1 MANLEA
7 KVISAVLNDKQFN
20 VLMQADALSLMVTHG
35 DIYEFVQ
42 SYYEQ
47 NNSMPPVALV
57 QSKFPDFEYSEDTGS
72 TKYHVEELKNA
83 FLDDSMRTVLRST
96 AQLLQDGNPRGAL
109 DEITTQG
116 PRLMRLTSTVRD
128 LDVMDTDATIDY
140 FENIQRLQALGQY
153 GIYTGLK
160 GFDDYLPSGIT
171 PGMFGVFLAYPA
183 IGKSWMMLYF
193 AVQAWKRGKSPLII
207 SLEMTEEE
215 VRTRLLV
222 ILGEGMWSHKNLSAG
237 KVELDMM
244 RKWSA
249 QIFEGKPPIHIIS
262 NEGIG
267 EISPAII
274 AGKIDQYA
282 PDIVFV
288 DYLNL
293 MAPNGGGASDN
304 ETVRMKKLSREM
316 KLLATSKHTPV
327 VAISSATPDDST
339 DITQVPQLFQV
350 AWSKQLAYDT
360 DWLIAFG
367 RAQTSDVIECVY
379 RKNRNGVC
387 GDFLVQVDFDKGRF
401 RYKDFV

>member
-47 NNSMPPVALV
+47 NNAMPPVALV